1 MKIGIIGLGKMG
13 QNHLNELA
21 RNSHFKINAL
31 FDLYQNSNLSQFDNI
46 FFDNLDEFIKQN
58 NDIIIIATPTN
69 SHLDIAKKVLNSA
82 KALLI
87 EKPLALNLA
96 QIEELKQ
103 IAQNKK
109 IAVGFCERFNPA
121 VLALKQNLK
130 DEKIISINIQRFSPY
145 PQRIN
150 DVGILHDLAVHDLD
164 LIRFLSQKNITKTKI
179 IKCFT
184 QDKNRESESI
194 LACEL
199 EGIIASLHQSWN
211 CSLKLRKIHLITENH
226 FFEANLA
233 DFKLLK
239 DGKEIQ
245 IEKNSPLFSEH
256 QALANLIN
264 NKEHFLANIDDAY
277 EVQKILE
284 EEN

>member
-31 FDLYQNSNLSQFDNI
+31 FDLYQSPNLSQFNNI
-46 FFDNLDEFIKQN
+46 FFNDLDEFIKQD

-82 KALLI
+82 KVLLI

-96 QIEELKQ
+96 QIEELKK

-130 DEKIISINIQRFSPY
+130 NEKIISINIQRFSPY

-164 LIRFLSQKNITKTKI
+164 LISFLSQKNITKAKI
-179 IKCFT
+179 IKRFT
-184 QDKNRESESI
+184 QDANRESESI
-194 LACEL
+194 ISCEL
-199 EGIIASLHQSWN
+199 GEIIASLHQSWN
-211 CSLKLRKIHLITENH
+211 CSLRLRKIHLITEKH
-226 FFEANLA
+226 FFEADLA
-233 DFKLLK
+233 NFKLFK
-239 DGKEIQ
+239 DDKEIQ
-245 IEKNSPLFSEH
+245 IEKNSPLFNEH
-256 QALANLIN
+256 QALLNLIN
-264 NKEHFLANIDDAY
+264 NEDHFLASIDDAY
-277 EVQKILE
+277 RVQKILE